1 MALLPQY
8 FDPATAPGASTSLVP
23 AGRYN
28 VQIVSS
34 DLLPTKEGSGQYI
47 LFEMLVLDGPQQGRK
62 IFDRLNIVNRSP
74 QAVEMA
80 NRSLASICRATG
92 RAGVGE
98 TSELHNI
105 PFILDVGIK
114 SQAGFGET
122 NTLRYFARSAPV
134 VPRSLMVQQVAAPL
148 SASHASAFAQSSTP
162 SVQMTIQPTMQP
174 STQPAAAQAAA
185 SQAHQPQSANPM
197 PWKIT
202 A

>member
-122 NTLRYFARSAPV
+122 NTLRHFARSAPV
-134 VPRSLMVQQVAAPL
+134 VPRSLMVQQVAAPQ
-148 SASHASAFAQSSTP
+148 SASHASVPQEVSVAGAQASAS
-162 SVQMTIQPTMQP
+162 QA
-174 STQPAAAQAAA
+174 AAAQAAV

>member
-148 SASHASAFAQSSTP
+148 SASHASVAQEV
-162 SVQMTIQPTMQP
+162 SV
-174 STQPAAAQAAA
+174 AGAQAAVAGAQASA
-185 SQAHQPQSANPM
+185 SQAAAALAHQPQSANPM

>member
-62 IFDRLNIVNRSP
+62 VFDRLNIVNRSP

-80 NRSLASICRATG
+80 NRTLASICRATG

-134 VPRSLMVQQVAAPL
+134 VPRSLMVQQVAAPQ
-148 SASHASAFAQSSTP
+148 SASHATVPQDVSVAGAQASVAGAQASAS
-162 SVQMTIQPTMQP
+162 
-174 STQPAAAQAAA
+174 QAAA
-185 SQAHQPQSANPM
+185 AQAHQPQSANPM

>member
-134 VPRSLMVQQVAAPL
+134 VPRSLMVQQVAAPQ
-148 SASHASAFAQSSTP
+148 SASHASVPQEVSVAGAQVSASQ
-162 SVQMTIQPTMQP
+162 V
-174 STQPAAAQAAA
+174 AAAQASA
-185 SQAHQPQSANPM
+185 SQAHQPQSANAM

>member
-1 MALLPQY
+1 
-8 FDPATAPGASTSLVP
+8 
-23 AGRYN
+23 
-28 VQIVSS
+28 
-34 DLLPTKEGSGQYI
+34 
-47 LFEMLVLDGPQQGRK
+47 
-62 IFDRLNIVNRSP
+62 
-74 QAVEMA
+74 MA

-148 SASHASAFAQSSTP
+148 SASHASVAQEV
-162 SVQMTIQPTMQP
+162 SVAGAQA
-174 STQPAAAQAAA
+174 SASQAAA
-185 SQAHQPQSANPM
+185 AQAHQPQSANPM

>member
-28 VQIVSS
+28 VQIVGS

-47 LFEMLVLDGPQQGRK
+47 VFEMVVLDGPQQGRK
-62 IFDRLNIVNRSP
+62 LFDRLNIVNRNP

-80 NRSLASICRATG
+80 NRTLASICRATG

-98 TSELHNI
+98 TSELHDI
-105 PFILDVGIK
+105 PFVLDVSVK
-114 SQAGFGET
+114 SQGGFGET
-122 NTLRYFARSAPV
+122 NTLRYYARSAPV
-134 VPRSLMVQQVAAPL
+134 VPRSLMVQQVAAPQADHQAGTL
-148 SASHASAFAQSSTP
+148 A
-162 SVQMTIQPTMQP
+162 QP
-174 STQPAAAQAAA
+174 SMARAQAAPA
-185 SQAHQPQSANPM
+185 HATPTQATPAQALQPPPANAM

>member
-47 LFEMLVLDGPQQGRK
+47 LFEMLVRDGPQQGRK
-62 IFDRLNIVNRSP
+62 VFDRLNIVNRSP

-80 NRSLASICRATG
+80 NRTLASICRATG

-114 SQAGFGET
+114 TQGGFGET

-134 VPRSLMVQQVAAPL
+134 VPRSLMVQQVAAPQ
-148 SASHASAFAQSSTP
+148 SASHASVPQEVSVAGAQASAS
-162 SVQMTIQPTMQP
+162 Q
-174 STQPAAAQAAA
+174 AAAFQAAA
-185 SQAHQPQSANPM
+185 SQAHQPQSANAM

>member
-62 IFDRLNIVNRSP
+62 VFDRLNIVNRSP

-80 NRSLASICRATG
+80 NRTLASICRATG

-114 SQAGFGET
+114 TQGGFGET

-134 VPRSLMVQQVAAPL
+134 VPRSLMVQQVAAPQ
-148 SASHASAFAQSSTP
+148 SASHASVPQEVSVAGAQASASHA
-162 SVQMTIQPTMQP
+162 
-174 STQPAAAQAAA
+174 AAAQAAA
-185 SQAHQPQSANPM
+185 SQAHQPQSANAM

>member
-62 IFDRLNIVNRSP
+62 VFDRLNIVNRSP

-80 NRSLASICRATG
+80 NRTLASICRATG

-114 SQAGFGET
+114 SQGGFGET

-134 VPRSLMVQQVAAPL
+134 VPRSLMVQQVAAPQ
-148 SASHASAFAQSSTP
+148 SASHASVPQEVSVAGAQASASQVAAF
-162 SVQMTIQPTMQP
+162 
-174 STQPAAAQAAA
+174 QAAA
-185 SQAHQPQSANPM
+185 SQAHQPQSANAM

>member
-47 LFEMLVLDGPQQGRK
+47 LFEMLVRDGPQQGRK
-62 IFDRLNIVNRSP
+62 VFDRLNIVNRSP

-80 NRSLASICRATG
+80 NRTLASICRATG

-114 SQAGFGET
+114 TQGGFGET

-134 VPRSLMVQQVAAPL
+134 VPRSLMVQQVAAPQ
-148 SASHASAFAQSSTP
+148 SASHASVPQEVLVAG
-162 SVQMTIQPTMQP
+162 VQA
-174 STQPAAAQAAA
+174 SASHAAAAQAAA
-185 SQAHQPQSANPM
+185 SQAHQPQSANAM

>member
-34 DLLPTKEGSGQYI
+34 NLLPTKEGSGQYI
-47 LFEMLVLDGPQQGRK
+47 LFEMLVRDGPQQGRK
-62 IFDRLNIVNRSP
+62 VFDRLNIVNRSP

-80 NRSLASICRATG
+80 NRTLASICRATG

-114 SQAGFGET
+114 SQGGFGET

-134 VPRSLMVQQVAAPL
+134 VPRSLMVQQVAAPQ
-148 SASHASAFAQSSTP
+148 SASHASVPQEVSVAGAQASASQVAAF
-162 SVQMTIQPTMQP
+162 
-174 STQPAAAQAAA
+174 QAAA
-185 SQAHQPQSANPM
+185 SQAHQPQSANAM

>member
-62 IFDRLNIVNRSP
+62 VFDRLNIVNRSP

-80 NRSLASICRATG
+80 NRTLASICRATG

-114 SQAGFGET
+114 SQGGFGET

-148 SASHASAFAQSSTP
+148 SASHASVPQEVLAAGAQVLVAGAQASASHA
-162 SVQMTIQPTMQP
+162 
-174 STQPAAAQAAA
+174 AAAQAAA
-185 SQAHQPQSANPM
+185 SQAHQPQSANAM